1 MQNENLDATR
11 TKVFDG
17 MDENKDGIL
26 DRNEQKKIIDLSSD
40 VKAYL
45 AVSLPIMFQDSDS
58 DKDGN
63 ITKEEMS
70 KYLLSVELDAF
81 NPKN

>member
-1 MQNENLDATR
+1 
-11 TKVFDG
+11 

>member
-1 MQNENLDATR
+1 MENENLDATR
-11 TKVFDG
+11 TKVFDE

-40 VKAYL
+40 IKAYL
-45 AVSLPIMFQDSDS
+45 GVSLPLMFQDSDS

-63 ITKEEMS
+63 ITLEEMS
-70 KYLLSVELDAF
+70 KYLLSEELDHF
-81 NPKN
+81 NPNN